1 MTATTMHEGR
11 AEVEIDLAHG
21 QPVSR
26 QRRVAAR
33 LLHDTNALVG
43 GSICAVFVVA
53 AIFAPVLAPSDPLLI
68 TNDRL
73 LSPSRQ
79 HLLGTDEL
87 GRDVLSRLIHGG
99 RVTLGAAAVA
109 ALLVMTIGLLVGIA
123 AGYFG
128 GRVDA
133 VLMRIVD
140 VMLALPGMVLTLA
153 IAGLFKPGILAVMLG
168 IVTVWWVGYAR
179 VIRSLVLGSRN
190 RSYIEGAKALGAGH
204 GRIILRHVLPNVMP
218 AVIVLVTLR
227 MGRLILAIAGLS
239 FIGLGAQP
247 PTPEWGSMLTESRIY
262 FPFLPHL
269 MLAPGLTI
277 AVLVLGLNL
286 LGDGLRDIL
295 DPRMTSAERV
305 G

>member
-1 MTATTMHEGR
+1 MDECRGA
-11 AEVEIDLAHG
+11 VELDLAG
-21 QPVSR
+21 DRPVT
-26 QRRVAAR
+26 QRKRPLALV
-33 LLHDTNALVG
+33 LHDRSAVLGGLVCGGYAL
-43 GSICAVFVVA
+43 A

-68 TNDRL
+68 TDDRL
-73 LSPSRQ
+73 RAPSRQ

-87 GRDVLSRLIHGG
+87 GRDMLSRIIFGS

-109 ALLVMTIGLLVGIA
+109 TVLVMTIGLLVGIL

-128 GRVDA
+128 GAVDA

-153 IAGLFKPGILAVMLG
+153 IAGLFKPGLPAVMLG

-179 VIRSLVLGSRN
+179 VVRSLVLIARG
-190 RSYIEGAKALGAGH
+190 RSYIEGVKALGAGN

-247 PTPEWGSMLTESRIY
+247 PTPEWGAMLSESRIY
-262 FPFLPHL
+262 FPFMPHL

-277 AVLVLGLNL
+277 AILVLGLNL
-286 LGDGLRDIL
+286 LGDGLRDAL
-295 DPRMTSAERV
+295 DPRLRSAERL